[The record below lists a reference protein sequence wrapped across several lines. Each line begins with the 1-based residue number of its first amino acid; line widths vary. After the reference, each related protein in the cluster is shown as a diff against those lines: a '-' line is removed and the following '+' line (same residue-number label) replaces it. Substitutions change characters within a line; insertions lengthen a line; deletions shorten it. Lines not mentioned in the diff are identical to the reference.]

1 MMSYKL
7 QFEKSALKKLIKMD
21 SSQRI
26 MLMAWMSQNL
36 ENCENPRKIGKAL
49 TGKMNQFWR
58 YRVGDY
64 RIVVNIHD
72 DVLIIVVISLG
83 HRSEIYN
90 KF

>member
-1 MMSYKL
+1 
-7 QFEKSALKKLIKMD
+7 
-21 SSQRI
+21 
-26 MLMAWMSQNL
+26 
-36 ENCENPRKIGKAL
+36 
-49 TGKMNQFWR
+49 MNQFWR

-64 RIVVNIHD
+64 RIVVDIHD

>member
-1 MMSYKL
+1 MSYKL

-64 RIVVNIHD
+64 RIVVDIHD

>member
-7 QFEKSALKKLIKMD
+7 QFEKSALKILMKMD

-26 MLMAWMSQNL
+26 MLMAWMSRNL

-64 RIVVNIHD
+64 RIVVDIHD

>member
-7 QFEKSALKKLIKMD
+7 QFEKSALKKLMKMD

-26 MLMAWMSQNL
+26 MLMAWMSRNL

-64 RIVVNIHD
+64 RIVVDIHD